1 MMHINHNQKNISD
14 KNIAQPPP
22 VRCKRCGRSR
32 RIEPSQGYYYSHTI
46 GWVCRRELSRRKT
59 DEREKKD

>member
-1 MMHINHNQKNISD
+1 MMHINRNQNTTSD
-14 KNIAQPPP
+14 KNIIQPPP

-32 RIEPSQGYYYSHTI
+32 RIQPSQGYYYSHTI